1 MAKRIYLD
9 GEFED
14 WSKSDWDDYI
24 EERAEKIAD
33 QRIQWNLSVGWKTR
47 EGDRKKYVDEYKRRM
62 LRDYPYE
69 KLDGNVFQAISKMD
83 DHSAMEWLDGY
94 GVDPMKRLKQEE
106 FEKFAPIL
114 QGVAEKGKDWYSMG
128 SVPLQAFGAELGYKT
143 GTKEGFREFLDKVAS
158 MQKEYDRASVVKEM
172 GDDYP
177 VRSAIAKVAFPAL
190 YRGIENAVADPE
202 AHDLSTGEAI
212 ALGALDTGVNAGMLL
227 APSVSMPVRAISR
240 RPLVNATADA
250 VLQGILEEG
259 RQLGA
264 ESIADVEPDY
274 FAAPITAVTA
284 GATRPAL
291 IGSAQGL
298 MSGFTG
304 PQAMSFRRGLMGS
317 MRTGNPVFQERQAL
331 ENGIDLYNS
340 LLKREANLAK
350 GPAVPGVNPRTVVL
364 DLAGKKKIGSAET
377 ADKLRGVL
385 DPLKGKSTIKE
396 TVSPGGVRTTEIVTG
411 KAPESGPINKER
423 LLAFYDNL
431 YPGFSG
437 ELKNGKFVVS
447 DKTGRVAAVADPE
460 NSATMAKVNRFLTPE
475 TETTLR
481 SLIPNKMAELE
492 GMDKGYRAGMKA
504 GEILGDVGGRVE
516 PTFKVNPLN
525 PFRNSPLTTKPGD
538 YKDTQW
544 YRGLSDRSKEIVDAV
559 FTGKKKKQSGN

>member
-94 GVDPMKRLKQEE
+94 GVDPMKRQKQEE

-143 GTKEGFREFLDKVAS
+143 GTKEGFKEFLDKVAS

-172 GDDYP
+172 GDEYP
-177 VRSAIAKVAFPAL
+177 VRSAVAKVALPTL
-190 YRGIENAVADPE
+190 YRGIENAVADPDN
-202 AHDLSTGEAI
+202 HDLSTGEAI

-240 RPLVNATADA
+240 RPLANATADA

-340 LLKREANLAK
+340 MLKREANLAK
-350 GPAVPGVNPRTVVL
+350 GGNNPAEIVL
-364 DLAGKKKIGSAET
+364 ELPEKKKIGSAET

-385 DPLKGKSTIKE
+385 DPLKGKVEIK
-396 TVSPGGVRTTEIVTG
+396 RTTSPDGSIATEFIKG
-411 KAPESGPINKER
+411 AAPESGPINKEKI
-423 LLAFYDNL
+423 LILYDQL
-431 YPGFSG
+431 HPGFKG
-437 ELKNGKFVVS
+437 TLKNGKVTISDDIGDVS
-447 DKTGRVAAVADPE
+447 VKGDPG
-460 NSATMAKVNRFLTPE
+460 NSASFAKINKYLTPK
-475 TETTLR
+475 TEEILR
-481 SLIPNKMAELE
+481 SVIPSKMAELE
-492 GMDKGYRAGMKA
+492 GMDNWYRAGMKA

>member
-143 GTKEGFREFLDKVAS
+143 GTKEGFKEFLDKVAS

-172 GDDYP
+172 GDEYP
-177 VRSAIAKVAFPAL
+177 VRSAIAKVALPTL

-227 APSVSMPVRAISR
+227 APSVSMPVRAISS

-331 ENGIDLYNS
+331 ENSIDEFNRRMAENIE
-340 LLKREANLAK
+340 REAVRGQSGKVLDVFLDEAEKNAALRANMPAK
-350 GPAVPGVNPRTVVL
+350 LSKQLGIGRKVGGAKVQNKTLSLFDNPEKQVARRQQKLFLDKDAILKAYDKVNPQVSVRFKDGIATVN
-364 DLAGKKKIGSAET
+364 KTIPKESIGSMLMGGDRES
-377 ADKLRGVL
+377 KLR
-385 DPLKGKSTIKE
+385 
-396 TVSPGGVRTTEIVTG
+396 
-411 KAPESGPINKER
+411 A
-423 LLAFYDNL
+423 
-431 YPGFSG
+431 
-437 ELKNGKFVVS
+437 
-447 DKTGRVAAVADPE
+447 
-460 NSATMAKVNRFLTPE
+460 
-475 TETTLR
+475 
-481 SLIPNKMAELE
+481 LIPNKFAELE

-516 PTFKVNPLN
+516 PAFKVNPLN